1 MTLEIYLD
9 LFSQPC
15 RSVYI
20 FAKKNNIQ
28 FDHKKISLFD
38 GYQYGE
44 EFGKINPLRKLP
56 VIKDGD
62 FCLAE
67 SVAIMIYL
75 ADKFHTPDHWFPADL
90 QKRARVNEYLSWQHT
105 SIRMHAAKIIWFK
118 ILIPE
123 VLVAEVPKEKM
134 ENAVEN
140 LNGALQ
146 LFQEKFLQDKPFIV
160 GDQISLADLVA
171 IVEIMQP
178 LAAGM
183 DVFENRPKLKAW
195 KDRVREA
202 IGAELFDEAHQAAMS
217 MRDNAKTIDA
227 KNMEPLKAKILKF
240 FLS

>member
-1 MTLEIYLD
+1 MSLEIYLD

-20 FAKKNNIQ
+20 FTKKNNIQ

-44 EFGKINPLRKLP
+44 EFGKINLLRKVP
-56 VIKDGD
+56 AIKDGD

-67 SVAIMIYL
+67 SIAIMMYL
-75 ADKFHTPDHWFPADL
+75 AEKFHTPDYWYPADL
-90 QKRARVNEYLSWQHT
+90 QKRARVNEYLAWQH
-105 SIRMHAAKIIWFK
+105 SAIRIHGSRILWFNL
-118 ILIPE
+118 LIPKAMG
-123 VLVAEVPKEKM
+123 VEVPKEKVD
-134 ENAVEN
+134 NAVED
-140 LNGALQ
+140 LDGSLK
-146 LFQEKFLQDKPFIV
+146 LFEEKFLQDRPFIV

-178 LAAGM
+178 LGAGM

-195 KDRVREA
+195 KDRVREE
-202 IGAELFDEAHQAAMS
+202 IGAELFDEAHQALLS
-217 MRDNAKTIDA
+217 LQEEVKTMDP
-227 KNMEPLKAKILKF
+227 KKMEPLKPKVLKY